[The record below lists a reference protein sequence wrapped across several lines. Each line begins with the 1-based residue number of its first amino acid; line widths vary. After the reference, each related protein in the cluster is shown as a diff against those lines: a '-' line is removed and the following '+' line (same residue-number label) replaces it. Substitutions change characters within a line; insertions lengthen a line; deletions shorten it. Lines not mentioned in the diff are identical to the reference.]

1 MVTIL
6 IIAVEVRRLLE
17 GGPYFNVDTQ
27 RCCHYKRAAL
37 ETRHLLEEI
46 RYIDNMNSDHYGHSL

>member
-6 IIAVEVRRLLE
+6 ISAVEVRRLLE
-17 GGPYFNVDTQ
+17 GGSYFNVDTQ
-27 RCCHYKRAAL
+27 GCCHYKRATL

-46 RYIDNMNSDHYGHSL
+46 RYTDNMNSDHYGHSL